1 KVLVSGGHSGSS
13 RLASAEVYDPASGTW
28 STTASMASARHM
40 HEATLLPNGKV
51 LVSGT
56 GDAPT
61 SSAEVY
67 DPASG
72 TWSVAASMTTAR
84 YSNMA
89 ATSLPSGQVLV
100 TGGWNGS
107 SLTSAELYTP

>member
-1 KVLVSGGHSGSS
+1 
-13 RLASAEVYDPASGTW
+13 VYDPASGTW
-28 STTASMASARHM
+28 SATASMASGRPA

-56 GDAPT
+56 GDGPTPT

-72 TWSVAASMTTAR
+72 TWSVAASMLTAR
-84 YSNMA
+84 DA
-89 ATSLPSGQVLV
+89 HTATSLPSGQVLV
-100 TGGWNGS
+100 TGGWNGGY
-107 SLTSAELYTP
+107 LASAELYTP

>member
-1 KVLVSGGHSGSS
+1 
-13 RLASAEVYDPASGTW
+13 
-28 STTASMASARHM
+28 M
-40 HEATLLPNGKV
+40 V

-56 GDAPT
+56 GDGPTPT

-84 YSNMA
+84 EGHT

-100 TGGWNGS
+100 TGGWKGS
-107 SLTSAELYTP
+107 NLTSAELYTP